1 MVMEKR
7 IIMLNLKNKDEKELK
22 LLMRKLGE
30 MLRVRSMKSIK
41 ESKEVKKIIPNRCI
55 KCNSENIIGH
65 GLVIGMAKINL
76 DTLEV
81 DECGDDF
88 EICDEENLRYE
99 CWDCGREWE

>member
-1 MVMEKR
+1 
-7 IIMLNLKNKDEKELK
+7 
-22 LLMRKLGE
+22 MRKLGE
-30 MLRVRSMKSIK
+30 MLKIRSSSSIK
-41 ESKEVKKIIPNRCI
+41 VSKEVKKIIPKRCI
-55 KCNSENIIGH
+55 KCNSKNIIGH

-88 EICDEENLRYE
+88 EICDEDNLRYE